1 MLRCVHPQVSEAFGR
16 RDEGVAGR
24 KCDEAV
30 PPSILGKDSS
40 ENTIAFIGT
49 CFSDIED
56 DGTPAPEDADA
67 APVDDDVAAAADA
80 VLPFTVL
87 TRSWSWQCTRCSA
100 AGSYGTEV
108 PVSISSL
115 QTAMVES
122 LVALV
127 AVFAAELAVCDD
139 FFLLLRL
146 VR

>member
-1 MLRCVHPQVSEAFGR
+1 MQQASSGGHRCCGR
-16 RDEGVAGR
+16 WGKAGTVR
-24 KCDEAV
+24 AV
-30 PPSILGKDSS
+30 RQILLILWDGLV
-40 ENTIAFIGT
+40 
-49 CFSDIED
+49 DIED
-56 DGTPAPEDADA
+56 DGTPAPDDADA
-67 APVDDDVAAAADA
+67 APVDDDVAADA

-87 TRSWSWQCTRCSA
+87 TRSWSWQCARCSA

-127 AVFAAELAVCDD
+127 AVFADELAACDD